1 MIVSA
6 HEAAPVA
13 IHGWSPSSYLLLFI
27 AVLNT
32 GAVGTWLKARG
43 GWMKTETDADA
54 ALRSEMW
61 KDIAALK
68 SAKDDQSRRLT
79 VAETKIASQTIE
91 IGQLRFVS
99 RLLVDEVERID
110 PGNAVARQ
118 ARVLFDTVQPMALPS
133 DNEVA
138 SMTESVVS
146 VGACE

>member
-1 MIVSA
+1 MIAGA

-27 AVLNT
+27 AILNT
-32 GAVGTWLKARG
+32 GAVGAWIKARG
-43 GWMKTETDADA
+43 GWMKNETDADA

-79 VAETKIASQTIE
+79 VAETKIASQTVE

-133 DNEVA
+133 DTEIA
-138 SMTESVVS
+138 SMTEAAMK
-146 VGACE
+146 VGVEE